1 LRPGYKK
8 ARYNKKSKNLFEG
21 VNEIKK
27 NDIRT
32 NFECKKDLENIENIE
47 KGETMVYTDIFD
59 ENEIDYEKLE
69 DLINIVFYGLEDKE
83 IIVRWSCAKGI
94 ARISERL
101 NSELSNDILENLL
114 NVTKYN
120 QSYEF

>member
-1 LRPGYKK
+1 
-8 ARYNKKSKNLFEG
+8 
-21 VNEIKK
+21 
-27 NDIRT
+27 
-32 NFECKKDLENIENIE
+32 
-47 KGETMVYTDIFD
+47 MVYTDIFD